1 MLENESSFKLVTN
14 AINYAIANSH
24 HVPTSHAG
32 FLHGLIGRP
41 LALANMGWSLELGEP
56 VLKNQATGA
65 VVQDDLLTYEFGLKL
80 GDHEKKYD
88 GLVGYFG
95 TKSMSSEL
103 DFAKLFPPSSL
114 EYPKIKPYYPSALP
128 TATIADIA
136 TQHNSA
142 LHIFGGIIDPYSSVH
157 ASTGILPIKAIQLS
171 PWVVEAAMR
180 KITTFFRLGP
190 LLVTNDLPK
199 PTAFLDSLPT
209 TNDITS
215 SGTSKVELPATT
227 PVDKWS
233 WLQPY
238 LVGVDEKFVVA
249 GLANPGSLRPKWEKT
264 PYTALEGYLLAF
276 GQNIPDKSG
285 EE

>member
-1 MLENESSFKLVTN
+1 MLGNESSFKLVSN
-14 AINYAIANSH
+14 AINNAIGNSH
-24 HVPTSHAG
+24 HVPASHAG

-56 VLKNQATGA
+56 VLENQATGA
-65 VVQDDLLTYEFGLKL
+65 VDQDDLLTYEFGLKL
-80 GDHEKKYD
+80 GDREKKYD

-103 DFAKLFPPSSL
+103 DFAKLFSSSPP
-114 EYPKIKPYYPSALP
+114 EYLKIKPYYPSALP
-128 TATIADIA
+128 TATIAEIA
-136 TQHNSA
+136 TQHNNA

-157 ASTGILPIKAIQLS
+157 ASTGILPIKAIKLS

-190 LLVTNDLPK
+190 LLVTDDLPK
-199 PTAFLDSLPT
+199 PTAFLENLPT
-209 TNDITS
+209 TNDIKS
-215 SGTSKVELPATT
+215 SGTSKVELPAIT

-238 LVGVDEKFVVA
+238 LVDGEEKFVVA